1 MCKLKEG
8 DRVFTITNG
17 EVRNGTVKNILAVSR
32 LKEGEWVDVSVAV
45 VNFDGV
51 LEKVYASDLTKA
63 DTPTEQQETQAEL
76 ETQEALVT
84 YRGLKKILTDVGAE
98 ICKETLKVNQPLAT
112 QLIIVSAVYA
122 KLVMEKVFKDSDKDD

>member
-17 EVRNGTVKNILAVSR
+17 EVRNGTVKSVMEINKLDGADR
-32 LKEGEWVDVSVAV
+32 SVAV
-45 VNFDGV
+45 VNFDGE
-51 LEKVYASDLTKA
+51 LEKVYVSNLAKA
-63 DTPTEQQETQAEL
+63 DTPIEDQETQGEL

-98 ICKETLKVNQPLAT
+98 ICSETLKVNQSLAT
-112 QLIIVSAVYA
+112 QLIIVSAVYT
-122 KLVMEKVFKDSDKDD
+122 KLVMEKLFKDCD